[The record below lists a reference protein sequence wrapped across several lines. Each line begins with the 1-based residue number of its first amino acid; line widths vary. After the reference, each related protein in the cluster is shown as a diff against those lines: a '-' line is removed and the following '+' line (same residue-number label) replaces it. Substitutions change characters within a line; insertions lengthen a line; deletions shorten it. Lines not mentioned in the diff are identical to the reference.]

1 MSRQRDRRTRRRAH
15 LRPGDGESPAA
26 QDDARPKAR
35 RRSILQAAAV
45 FGVLLF
51 AYLINGDILP
61 GKDALAN
68 TRLAAKLVCQHKLVF
83 SPEADPF
90 MFQWLLSTPQNGV
103 QTAVFQDWS
112 SMYQNRPIR
121 ELYQRGGLTPSAPFY
136 YLIPTRLPGIYAN
149 KYGLGAGLFAVPFV
163 AAVSVFVHDI
173 DARVPTTILWHTA
186 KVAAACAVA
195 GSAVFLFLAALA
207 FVRPSTAICVAIA
220 YGLGT
225 CVWSC
230 SSQALWQH
238 GPTELFLAAG
248 TFFLLRENRRASA
261 PWVGFAYAMAFAC
274 RPTAAMALA
283 AAAVYYLIRDRRAL
297 LFLLLGCAPI
307 VALLGAYNLHYFG
320 KLLFFGQLRHDTG
333 LPLAVAAAH
342 AAPVSGH
349 NYDVFGNS
357 LLSGL
362 AGILV
367 SPSRGLL
374 IFSPAM
380 AFTFWGMVR
389 AWRDPRFSALRPVSL
404 AAVAMSL
411 LVARWYG
418 WWGGWSYGYRLLV
431 DSVTLLAF
439 LAIPVAELIRERR
452 RLLVGFAV
460 VWVWGFAVQVVGA
473 FAYDVVGWND
483 RKMFQVD
490 VEGRPPEWYT
500 DQAEARRQAWKGR
513 GTVTEVSGDVNSAKG
528 KRRLWQVGDSQIF
541 YYLGHFSEARALKQ
555 VTIDEFLRDRG

>member
-1 MSRQRDRRTRRRAH
+1 MSKQRDRRMRTRAN
-15 LRPGDGESPAA
+15 LRPGDGETPSA
-26 QDDARPKAR
+26 QDDARTKAR
-35 RRSILQAAAV
+35 RRSLLQAALV

-61 GKDALAN
+61 GQDATAN

-83 SPEADPF
+83 SPEEDPF
-90 MFQWLLSTPQNGV
+90 MFQWLLRTPENGV
-103 QTAVFQDWS
+103 QTAVVRDWF

-121 ELYQRGGLTPSAPFY
+121 EFYQRGDLAPSGPFY

-163 AAVSVFVHDI
+163 AAVSLFVHDL
-173 DARVPTTILWHTA
+173 DDRVPATILWYTA

-207 FVRPSTAICVAIA
+207 FVRPSTAISVALA

-225 CVWSC
+225 CVWSS

-238 GPTELFLAAG
+238 GPTALFLAAG

-297 LFLLLGCAPI
+297 PLLLLGCAPI

-320 KLLFFGQLRHDTG
+320 KLLFFGQLRHDTA
-333 LPLAVAAAH
+333 LPLAAAA
-342 AAPVSGH
+342 AQSAPASGH
-349 NYDVFGNS
+349 NHDVFGNS
-357 LLSGL
+357 LLSGV

-411 LVARWYG
+411 LVAGWHG
-418 WWGGWSYGYRLLV
+418 WWGGWCYGYRLLV

-439 LAIPVAELIRERR
+439 LAIPVAERIRERR
-452 RLLVGFAV
+452 RLLVGFAAL
-460 VWVWGFAVQVVGA
+460 WLWGFAVQVVGA
-473 FAYDVVGWND
+473 FAYDVVGWNN

-490 VEGRPPEWYT
+490 VEGRLPRLYT
-500 DQAEARRQAWKGR
+500 DQDEARRQAWSGR
-513 GTVTEVSGDVNSAKG
+513 GTVTEISGDVNSAKG
-528 KRRLWQVGDSQIF
+528 RRRLWQVGDSQIF
-541 YYLGHFSEARALKQ
+541 YYLGHFSEARRLKQ
-555 VTIDEFLRDRG
+555 IAIDQFLRDRG